1 MNSVKTVLLLGLLSG
16 ILLVGG
22 EALGGS
28 RGLEYGLLL
37 AIGMNF
43 FSYFFSDKLA
53 LMSYSAQSVTP
64 EEAPE
69 IYSRLAPIVQRLTQK
84 MGLPMPKLWV
94 IPEDSPN
101 AFATGRDPKHAS
113 VAVTEG
119 ILRLMSDRELEGVL
133 AHEMGHVLHR
143 DILISSVAA
152 TIASAITFLSRMA
165 FFFGG
170 SRDDRE
176 DRGSALG
183 GVFMMILAPIAA
195 LLIQMAIS
203 RTREFDADAASVK
216 YTGSPDPLINA
227 LRKLEMG
234 VQRVPMDDAS
244 PSTAHLF
251 ILNPFRGGLFRMFS
265 THTSTEERIARL
277 EQMRNPAL
285 VPVN

>member
-22 EALGGS
+22 EALGGT
-28 RGLEYGLLL
+28 RGLQYGLML

-43 FSYFFSDKLA
+43 FSYFFSDKIA
-53 LMSYSAQSVTP
+53 LMSYSAQAVTP
-64 EEAPE
+64 EESPE
-69 IYSRLAPIVQRLTQK
+69 IYGRLAPIVQGLTQK

-101 AFATGRDPKHAS
+101 AFATGRNPQHAS

-119 ILRLMSDRELEGVL
+119 IMRLMNDRELEGVL
-133 AHEMGHVLHR
+133 AHELGHVLHR

-170 SRDDRE
+170 SRDDRD
-176 DRGSALG
+176 DRGSAAG
-183 GVFMMILAPIAA
+183 GLLMLILAPIAA
-195 LLIQMAIS
+195 MMIQMAIS

-216 YTGSPDPLINA
+216 YTGTPDPLINA

-244 PSTAHLF
+244 PATAHMF
-251 ILNPFRGGLFRMFS
+251 ILNPLRGGLFRMFS
-265 THTSTEERIARL
+265 THPSTEERIARL
-277 EQMRNPAL
+277 EQMRHSPFITA
-285 VPVN
+285 

>member
-1 MNSVKTVLLLGLLSG
+1 
-16 ILLVGG
+16 
-22 EALGGS
+22 
-28 RGLEYGLLL
+28 
-37 AIGMNF
+37 MNF

-64 EEAPE
+64 EESPE
-69 IYSRLAPIVQRLTQK
+69 IYDRLAPIVQRLTQK

-101 AFATGRDPKHAS
+101 AFATGRDPQHAS
-113 VAVTEG
+113 VAVTAG

-176 DRGSALG
+176 DRGSAWG

-216 YTGSPDPLINA
+216 YVGTPDPLINA

-234 VQRVPMDDAS
+234 VQRVPMYDAS

-265 THTSTEERIARL
+265 THPSTEERIARL
-277 EQMRNPAL
+277 EQMRHPAL
-285 VPVN
+285 VSVN